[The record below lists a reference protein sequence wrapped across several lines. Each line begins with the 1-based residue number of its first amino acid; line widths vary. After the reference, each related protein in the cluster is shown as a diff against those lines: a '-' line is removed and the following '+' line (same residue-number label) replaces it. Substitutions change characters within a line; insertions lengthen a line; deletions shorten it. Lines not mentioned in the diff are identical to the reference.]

1 MCRATIVCGPTG
13 AGKTTH
19 SIVLCDETNAIRFSI
34 DPWMQ
39 TLFAKDMGTLDFAWM
54 MERVERCQDQIWSVG
69 EQVLARGG
77 NVVLD
82 LGFTTR
88 AQRRVFVERAT
99 LAGVPA
105 DIHYLDAPSEVR
117 RRRVAS
123 RNAQKD
129 PRVYAFDVTDPMFA
143 FMEPRFEVPD
153 ESELADGK
161 LVAIADD
168 GTPAGPSAA

>member
-1 MCRATIVCGPTG
+1 MLDERGPREG
-13 AGKTTH
+13 IHA
-19 SIVLCDETNAIRFSI
+19 
-34 DPWMQ
+34 
-39 TLFAKDMGTLDFAWM
+39 
-54 MERVERCQDQIWSVG
+54 
-69 EQVLARGG
+69 
-77 NVVLD
+77 
-82 LGFTTR
+82 
-88 AQRRVFVERAT
+88 
-99 LAGVPA
+99 AGVPA

-117 RRRVAS
+117 RRRVAK

-129 PRVYAFDVTDPMFA
+129 PRVYAFEVTDPMFA